1 MSCAHSTGRASSER
15 NASARCGAAASAAV
29 QRSWVAEGNL
39 SDALSDIGR
48 LNSRR
53 LQKSA
58 VPTGRCTYVLRGQLL
73 ETSRPDRPARCSR
86 PLTRSEAAA
95 LRTRPRCARRLRPT
109 WTAVLVGRSLLP
121 VTAVPGWHA
130 QNLSG
135 SHSYSQCRAC
145 GGAAARRS
153 RCCGECCGS
162 RRASAHARLRTA
174 VSVRR
179 SPTGVGSASGG
190 VEPRNSIAKCDSFS

>member
-1 MSCAHSTGRASSER
+1 MGSFSKPADPTAPLVARAR
-15 NASARCGAAASAAV
+15 T
-29 QRSWVAEGNL
+29 
-39 SDALSDIGR
+39 
-48 LNSRR
+48 
-53 LQKSA
+53 LQEA
-58 VPTGRCTYVLRGQLL
+58 
-73 ETSRPDRPARCSR
+73 
-86 PLTRSEAAA
+86 LTRSEAAA

-174 VSVRR
+174 ESVRRASAHARLRTAESVRR
-179 SPTGVGSASGG
+179 SPHGRCGATKFNREVRFMFVKPGHSFGYCGLFQLDLIC
-190 VEPRNSIAKCDSFS
+190 EPCIFRINLS

>member
-86 PLTRSEAAA
+86 PH
-95 LRTRPRCARRLRPT
+95 ARRLRPT

-174 VSVRR
+174 ESVRR
-179 SPTGVGSASGG
+179 SPTGVGRCGATKFNREVRFIFVKG
-190 VEPRNSIAKCDSFS
+190 PCLQPK

>member
-1 MSCAHSTGRASSER
+1 LAGSIPAACRSRQSR
-15 NASARCGAAASAAV
+15 PAAARTSSVGSFSKPADPTAPL
-29 QRSWVAEGNL
+29 VAR
-39 SDALSDIGR
+39 AHT
-48 LNSRR
+48 
-53 LQKSA
+53 LQEA
-58 VPTGRCTYVLRGQLL
+58 
-73 ETSRPDRPARCSR
+73 
-86 PLTRSEAAA
+86 LTRSEAAA

-121 VTAVPGWHA
+121 VTAVPGCHA

-174 VSVRR
+174 ESVRR
-179 SPTGVGSASGG
+179 SPTGVGRCGATKFNREVRFIFVKG
-190 VEPRNSIAKCDSFS
+190 PCLQPK

>member
-1 MSCAHSTGRASSER
+1 MSHSSCVDPERADMSCAHSTGRASSER

-86 PLTRSEAAA
+86 PHAAGGTHALGSSSPPYPTA
-95 LRTRPRCARRLRPT
+95 LRPPPPSDLDRGASRSFPPAGDRGTRLSCA
-109 WTAVLVGRSLLP
+109 
-121 VTAVPGWHA
+121 
-130 QNLSG
+130 
-135 SHSYSQCRAC
+135 
-145 GGAAARRS
+145 
-153 RCCGECCGS
+153 
-162 RRASAHARLRTA
+162 
-174 VSVRR
+174 
-179 SPTGVGSASGG
+179 
-190 VEPRNSIAKCDSFS
+190 EPEWLA

>member
-1 MSCAHSTGRASSER
+1 MSHSSCVDPERADMSCAHSTGRASSER

-86 PLTRSEAAA
+86 PHAAGGTHALGSSSPPYPTA
-95 LRTRPRCARRLRPT
+95 LRPPPPSDLDRGASRSFPPAGDRGTRLACAEPEWL
-109 WTAVLVGRSLLP
+109 AQLLP
-121 VTAVPGWHA
+121 VQGVRGRSCAPQQV
-130 QNLSG
+130 L
-135 SHSYSQCRAC
+135 
-145 GGAAARRS
+145 RRVL
-153 RCCGECCGS
+153 
-162 RRASAHARLRTA
+162 RL
-174 VSVRR
+174 
-179 SPTGVGSASGG
+179 
-190 VEPRNSIAKCDSFS
+190 